1 LKPDAGEIRL
11 GDEPVTGPGP
21 DRGVVFQNYS
31 LLPWLTVFENVY
43 LAVDAVFSDWPTARK
58 REHADRY
65 VAMVNLSDARSK
77 RPGELSG
84 GMRQRVSVARALAMD
99 PAVLL
104 MDEPFG
110 ALDALTRATLQTELE
125 RIWWRERKTVVMI
138 TNDVDEAVLL
148 ADRII
153 PLSAGPGATLGPP
166 VVVDLGRPRDRHRL
180 NREPHSQRVRNQVI
194 EYLIGTGRK
203 ADRETGRQGD
213 KEKEVLVSLSPCL
226 PVSLSSSKGVGV

>member
-1 LKPDAGEIRL
+1 
-11 GDEPVTGPGP
+11 
-21 DRGVVFQNYS
+21 
-31 LLPWLTVFENVY
+31 
-43 LAVDAVFSDWPTARK
+43 
-58 REHADRY
+58 
-65 VAMVNLSDARSK
+65 
-77 RPGELSG
+77 
-84 GMRQRVSVARALAMD
+84 
-99 PAVLL
+99 

-125 RIWWRERKTVVMI
+125 RIWRRERKTVVMI

-203 ADRETGRQGD
+203 ADRETARQGD
-213 KEKEVLVSLSPCL
+213 KEKEVLVSLS
-226 PVSLSSSKGVGV
+226 SSKGVGA